1 MKMIKYFIKG
11 EKLEAVRGKLL
22 EFGAPNLTV
31 EDIKDSVI
39 QIKISERR
47 TRALY

>member
-22 EFGAPNLTV
+22 EFSAPNLTV
-31 EDIKDSVI
+31 EDIKGSVI